1 MWKKIQLTFLAA
13 ALLCATPVQAGLFDD
28 EEARA
33 RVEQLRRESDS
44 RLTKLEAASSG
55 QLDLANQLE
64 SLRAEVAKLRGQV
77 EAITFEL
84 EQAQKRQKD
93 FYVDLDNRMRKLE
106 TAAVEAPQA
115 AAGGGVTLP
124 AAGNAPRVDPVA
136 ETRDY
141 EVALNL
147 FKAAKYR
154 DAAGAFEDFIK
165 KYPQSALLPN
175 AHYWNG
181 NALYQVREYRRA
193 SDVFTKVATNWP
205 GDPKAPDALLGLANS
220 QQEAGNTRA
229 ARSTLETIVSKYP
242 SSQAAQLAKDRL
254 QPSRRR

>member
-1 MWKKIQLTFLAA
+1 MLKIVQLVFLAGV
-13 ALLCATPVQAGLFDD
+13 ALAPMPAQAGLFDD

-33 RVEQLRRESDS
+33 RVEQLRRESDA
-44 RLTKLEAASSG
+44 RLTKLEAASQG
-55 QLDLANQLE
+55 QLELSNQIE
-64 SLRAEVAKLRGQV
+64 TLRAEVAKLRGQV
-77 EAITFEL
+77 EAVTFEL

-106 TAAVEAPQA
+106 TAAAEPPKA
-115 AAGGGVTLP
+115 AMAGVGAAP
-124 AAGNAPRVDPVA
+124 AAGAQPGVDLAA

-141 EVALNL
+141 EMALNL
-147 FKAAKYR
+147 FKAAKYK

-165 KYPQSALLPN
+165 KYPQSTLLPN

-181 NALYQVREYRRA
+181 NALYQVREYRKA

-220 QQEAGNTRA
+220 QQEAGNAKA
-229 ARSTLETIVSKYP
+229 ARSTLETIVAKYP

-254 QPSRRR
+254 QPTRKK